1 MQRLAILKN
10 TGTIYQPMNIQFSFY
25 SVKKILQKSRT
36 CKCCNC
42 VKAKF
47 KIFFVQYPVM
57 CRSKI
62 RTICND
68 KIIQLCI
75 AGYYLT
81 VDGISLKRKTE
92 NVFFW
97 DLFNK
102 LRSGNRPFYAF
113 QYILLCNMS
122 YAFFS
127 LYMRFLQLCD
137 VGLDKP
143 PCLCFHECLHVFR
156 NKLK

>member
-1 MQRLAILKN
+1 
-10 TGTIYQPMNIQFSFY
+10 
-25 SVKKILQKSRT
+25 
-36 CKCCNC
+36 
-42 VKAKF
+42 
-47 KIFFVQYPVM
+47 M

-127 LYMRFLQLCD
+127 LYMRFLD